1 MKAIFFS
8 LILMITF
15 LSLRSQN
22 VNNLKI
28 PVEADQLVN
37 PYTNDAKAP
46 LRGARVYKKVC
57 WTCHGDNGA
66 GTGPQAAE
74 IETKPADFKDPLV
87 AGRSDG
93 ALFWWISNG
102 GSDMQAFKDAL
113 TEDEIWDLVMYIRK
127 VQND

>member
-1 MKAIFFS
+1 MKKIFLT
-8 LILMITF
+8 LILMITV
-15 LSLRSQN
+15 LYLRSQN
-22 VNNLKI
+22 VNNLLI
-28 PVEADQLVN
+28 PDEADQLVN
-37 PYTNDAKAP
+37 PYTNDTKAP

-57 WTCHGDNGA
+57 WTCHGDNGS

-74 IETKPADFKDPLV
+74 IETKPANFKDPLV